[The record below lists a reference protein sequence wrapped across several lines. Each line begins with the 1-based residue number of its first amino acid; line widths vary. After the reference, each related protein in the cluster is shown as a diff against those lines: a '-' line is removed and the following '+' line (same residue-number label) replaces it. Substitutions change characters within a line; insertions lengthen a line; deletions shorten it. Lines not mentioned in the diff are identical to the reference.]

1 MASRKPIVRQT
12 AWLSLIPQ
20 ILFIG
25 ALYIIY
31 SFFIE
36 SKLFSIYLTL
46 LTYLFLSI
54 TLRSSLSRYHRKGMT
69 LVKKEKYDYEHN
81 IGKSVSEILKSK
93 LFSLYPITV
102 L

>member
-69 LVKKEKYDYEHN
+69 LVKKEKYEQA
-81 IGKSVSEILKSK
+81 IEAFQKSYSFFSK
-93 LFSLYPITV
+93 
-102 L
+102 